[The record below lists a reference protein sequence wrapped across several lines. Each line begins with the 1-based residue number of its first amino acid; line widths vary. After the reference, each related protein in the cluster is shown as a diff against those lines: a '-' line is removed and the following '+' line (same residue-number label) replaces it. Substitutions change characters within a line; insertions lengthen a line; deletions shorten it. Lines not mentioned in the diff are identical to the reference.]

1 MPIYLVGGGAF
12 LAPSSLE
19 GISRIHRFPHY
30 ECANAVG
37 AAIAQI
43 SGVLDVVKSLTI
55 KSVKEIREKV
65 EAGAIQRAV
74 EAGALANTVKIVESD
89 VFPVAYTTDRCRFF
103 CKAAGEWSGTHPAD
117 SAAYSLDEENSHS
130 GTRADQPVNGGSATL
145 RADPVWT
152 PTDVLAYRP
161 NVISGEWLLS
171 ELDLEFIAIGT
182 FILGCGGG
190 GDPHQSL
197 LAGRELL
204 RSGSTIRVVDYK
216 ALDPQTLAGWGG
228 SFGSPEVISERLV
241 GQE

>member
-1 MPIYLVGGGAF
+1 MPIYLVGGGAI

-19 GISRIHRFPHY
+19 GISKIHRFAHY

-43 SGVLDVVKSLTI
+43 AGVVDVVESLAVE
-55 KSVKEIREKV
+55 SVKQIKV
-65 EAGAIQRAV
+65 KVESMAFQRAIEAGARA
-74 EAGALANTVKIVESD
+74 ETVKIVESD

-103 CKAAGEWSGTHPAD
+103 CKAAGEWNGLQCGDSTNYSPSEQDKNAASVNTLVNGNTILTKADPIWTPAD
-117 SAAYSLDEENSHS
+117 I
-130 GTRADQPVNGGSATL
+130 Q
-145 RADPVWT
+145 
-152 PTDVLAYRP
+152 AYRP
-161 NVISGEWLLS
+161 NVNNGEWRLS

-204 RSGSTIRVVDYK
+204 RSGSSMIVVDYK
-216 ALDPQTLAGWGG
+216 DLDPQTLAGWGG